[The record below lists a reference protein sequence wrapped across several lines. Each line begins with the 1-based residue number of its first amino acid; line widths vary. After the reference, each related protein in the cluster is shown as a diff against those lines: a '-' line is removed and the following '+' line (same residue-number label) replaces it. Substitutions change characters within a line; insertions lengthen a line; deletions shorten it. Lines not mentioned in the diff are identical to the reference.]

1 MGLRGAKP
9 ATSSPFGRQEKLAQM
24 KARLS
29 REYPEIADPS
39 RDGEVRPP
47 DLRIERGHGLGEHL
61 VVLGSP
67 WVVAVLLRE
76 EPGLA
81 SGHGRE
87 GVITIHIRSIRG
99 REVRHR

>member
-1 MGLRGAKP
+1 MLAKIGFDTAESVPSRGWVTFPQAHGCMPTGWPQRLPRGHRSLGMGLRGAKP

-47 DLRIERGHGLGEHL
+47 DLRIR
-61 VVLGSP
+61 
-67 WVVAVLLRE
+67 R
-76 EPGLA
+76 
-81 SGHGRE
+81 RMKQ
-87 GVITIHIRSIRG
+87 
-99 REVRHR
+99 